1 MTVLVYDLATMF
13 RLTTKEVLE
22 RLQGAGIEATTFGS
36 AVDEVKAR
44 EILSR
49 PQARIPVK
57 TIRPGTGTLI
67 KPTTRRTTRAKAGAP
82 KTPAG
87 AVAPMKSAETPAK
100 PRTRKKPP
108 SEEPV
113 TAEGKPR
120 TRKTAATT
128 RSRVKP
134 LVVTLEAPTVEPG
147 VAVVLPVETTAPEGA
162 VLAVQAPAPE
172 VPRGEVPVGAAVPEG
187 VPSVTA
193 APVELPSAVA
203 PPAPAETEKPV
214 EPPKVLETHAP
225 GEELPVEPTRM
236 ERSIAPPQPTAERV
250 TPPAPPPPQTLHP
263 APSVRIPPPARPAQP
278 RREPPRPAPRAERPA
293 ALAEKELAKGIAP
306 VPVSQTTPRP
316 EPPRPA
322 IEPPRPMMAE
332 AQAPALDALEAPAA
346 PVILP
351 PIEPEVSPPPETRIP
366 VRERERE
373 IPLVRPKPEPVA
385 PPVPP
390 PAVPKVLKI
399 GEGMSPKELA
409 EKMSATASDVIKRLI
424 KLGVLATINT
434 SVDFET
440 IGKVAHQFGYSVER
454 ASAEELIEEV
464 AEVEDP
470 RLLRPRAPVVTV
482 MGHVD
487 HGKTSLLDAI
497 RRTNVIATEAGGITQ
512 HIGAYDVEVPGHAVD
527 RVVFLDTPG
536 HVAFTAMRAR
546 GAQATDIVVLVVA
559 ADDGVMPQTI
569 EAVNHAKDAKVPIL
583 VAVNKIDKPN
593 ADPNRIKQQLAEYG
607 LVPEEWG
614 GDTIFVPISAKRR
627 EGIDNLLDNLLVLAE
642 VQELKAN
649 PDKPGRGVVIEAQLD
664 KGRGPVVTVLMQSG
678 SLRVGDAVVAGLHH
692 GRVRAMISDKG
703 KKLTL
708 VGPATAVEILGLSGV
723 PLAGDNFA
731 VVGEER
737 KARQIAL
744 ARQEMHR
751 QATMV
756 AQPRITLD
764 DLHQRIEQGEVKE
777 LRLIIKGDV
786 QGSVEP
792 LQDSLQRLGTGQVLV
807 KTIHSSVGAITESD
821 VMLAAASNAIIVG
834 FNVRPEPKAQR
845 LAEQEKVDVRLYTI
859 IYEAINQVKAA
870 LEGLLEPQYV
880 ERALGRVEVRQVFTI
895 SKVGTIA
902 GSFVADGKV
911 VRDAS
916 VRVVRDGRVAHEGKI
931 ASLKRFKDDVRE
943 VLSGMEC
950 GIGLANFNDIHQ
962 GDILE
967 VFEVE
972 EIAPKLQA

>member
-1 MTVLVYDLATMF
+1 MTVRVYDLATKF
-13 RLTTKEVLE
+13 RLTTQEVLE

-36 AVDEVKAR
+36 SVDEEKAR
-44 EILSR
+44 EILSQ

-57 TIRPGTGTLI
+57 AIRPGTDMTV
-67 KPTTRRTTRAKAGAP
+67 KPSTRRTTRAKAAVP
-82 KTPAG
+82 EADAAEVVAKKAG
-87 AVAPMKSAETPAK
+87 EAPAK
-100 PRTRKKPP
+100 PRTRKKPAI
-108 SEEPV
+108 EEPV
-113 TAEGKPR
+113 TAEARPR
-120 TRKTAATT
+120 TRKTTTTT
-128 RSRVKP
+128 RLRAKP
-134 LVVTLEAPTVEPG
+134 LLVTLEAPTVEPG
-147 VAVVLPVETTAPEGA
+147 VAAVLPVETTAPEGA
-162 VLAVQAPAPE
+162 ILAVQAPTLEAPKVGVAIE
-172 VPRGEVPVGAAVPEG
+172 AVPTAEAPPVG
-187 VPSVTA
+187 A
-193 APVELPSAVA
+193 APVELPRVVE
-203 PPAPAETEKPV
+203 PRKPAEVEKPV
-214 EPPKVLETHAP
+214 EPPKVVEPHAP
-225 GEELPVEPTRM
+225 VEAPAVEPTRA
-236 ERSIAPPQPTAERV
+236 ERPIAPPRPAAERV
-250 TPPAPPPPQTLHP
+250 TLPAPPVSPAPQTLRPAPPP
-263 APSVRIPPPARPAQP
+263 SVRTPPPM
-278 RREPPRPAPRAERPA
+278 RPAP
-293 ALAEKELAKGIAP
+293 
-306 VPVSQTTPRP
+306 PRR

-322 IEPPRPMMAE
+322 IEPPRPMMAA
-332 AQAPALDALEAPAA
+332 AQAPDLAALEAPTA

-351 PIEPEVSPPPETRIP
+351 PLEPLVPFPPETRIP

-385 PPVPP
+385 PPAPP

-399 GEGMSPKELA
+399 GGGMSPKELA

-440 IGKVAHQFGYSVER
+440 IGKVAPQFGYSVER
-454 ASAEELIEEV
+454 ASAEELIEIEEA

-470 RLLRPRAPVVTV
+470 KLLRPRAPVVTV

-497 RRTNVIATEAGGITQ
+497 RHTNVIATEAGGITQ
-512 HIGAYDVEVPGHAVD
+512 HIGAYDVEVPGHAVN

-536 HVAFTAMRAR
+536 HEAFTAMRAR

-559 ADDGVMPQTI
+559 ADDGVMPQTV

-583 VAVNKIDKPN
+583 VAINKIDKPN
-593 ADPNRIKQQLAEYG
+593 VDPNRIKQQLAEYG

-614 GDTIFVPISAKRR
+614 GETIFISVSAKRR
-627 EGIDNLLDNLLVLAE
+627 EGIENLLDNLLVLAE

-664 KGRGPVVTVLMQSG
+664 KGRGPVATVLVQSG

-692 GRVRAMISDKG
+692 GRVRAMINDKG
-703 KKLTL
+703 KKLPEA
-708 VGPATAVEILGLSGV
+708 GPVTAVEILGLSGV

-731 VVGEER
+731 VVGGER
-737 KARQIAL
+737 KARQIAM

-751 QATMV
+751 QETMV
-756 AQPRITLD
+756 AQPRVTLD
-764 DLHQRIEQGEVKE
+764 DLHQRIQQGEVKE

-792 LQDSLQRLGTGQVLV
+792 LQDSLQRVGTGQVVV

-821 VMLAAASNAIIVG
+821 VMLAAASNAIIIG
-834 FNVRPEPKAQR
+834 FNVRPEPKAQK
-845 LAEQEKVDVRLYTI
+845 LAGREKVDIRLYTV
-859 IYEAINQVKAA
+859 IYDAINQVKAA

-880 ERALGRVEVRQVFTI
+880 ERALGRVEVRQVFTV

-902 GSFVADGKV
+902 GSYVVDGKV
-911 VRDAS
+911 VGNAS

-931 ASLKRFKDDVRE
+931 ASLRRFKDDVRE

-962 GDILE
+962 GDVLE